1 MEIAAATSLNG
12 IGSCCVLERM
22 RYALAITM
30 PTTKSARLNFPYL
43 CFLKKSSI
51 CVTDCFMFASLSP
64 LYDASNSPHVT
75 PLIGE
80 YYYHFHYFDLQIYQL
95 CLCKDGFQH
104 ARIRI

>member
-51 CVTDCFMFASLSP
+51 CVTDCFMFASLLVRYSMVQFAP
-64 LYDASNSPHVT
+64 CYTFNWMLLLSFSLFA
-75 PLIGE
+75 
-80 YYYHFHYFDLQIYQL
+80 FQIYKLVFIQ
-95 CLCKDGFQH
+95 K
-104 ARIRI
+104 